1 MPYIFKF
8 SNKAEKEFLKLNKTL
23 QIKILEKLRHFEG
36 LENIY
41 GVAKKLTTFDEGEFR
56 LRVGDY
62 RLIIDISGNNV
73 EVNKVEH
80 RKDVYK

>member
-1 MPYIFKF
+1 MPYTFKF
-8 SNKAEKEFLKLNKTL
+8 SNKAE
-23 QIKILEKLRHFEG
+23 ILEKLRHFEG

-41 GVAKKLTTFDEGEFR
+41 GVAKKLTSFDEGEFR